1 MRVHTVSLILGQ
13 SMAINPESSVI
24 HLGVTLVHLNATGK
38 TTIPIVRA
46 LLQNIIL
53 QVDNYWDGA
62 TTISISKRERAETNK
77 QSFHPTCGLHR
88 SRPLEG
94 GDSCYTRAHSVGT
107 AIEVKRNP

>member
-38 TTIPIVRA
+38 TTILIVRA
-46 LLQNIIL
+46 LLQNINL

-62 TTISISKRERAETNK
+62 TTISISKRERALENNHSI
-77 QSFHPTCGLHR
+77 QPAVCIAQGL
-88 SRPLEG
+88 SKEEI
-94 GDSCYTRAHSVGT
+94 T
-107 AIEVKRNP
+107 AIQEPILLELRLR